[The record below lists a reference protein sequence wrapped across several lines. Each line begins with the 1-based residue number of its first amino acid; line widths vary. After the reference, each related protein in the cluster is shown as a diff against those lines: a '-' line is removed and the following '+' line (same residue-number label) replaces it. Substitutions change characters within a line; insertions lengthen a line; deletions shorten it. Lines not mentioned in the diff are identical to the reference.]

1 MFQASHSQ
9 WQRQKKERLTSLGSI
24 RKEKIFG
31 TPQPRHTSCQ
41 PHCQS
46 QHSVWWEPRPNT
58 ICLNS
63 PSSWLSQ
70 KAAWWKWGSEASGNT
85 AYWGAHCL
93 PSAWEALVS
102 VLSTRN
108 QVQVRVLFPRKKE
121 ERGSSYPLRAWGP
134 GVSGSHTHPH
144 LTVCLSVR
152 LSIDN
157 YLHMPTS
164 RCWTLWSHRQ
174 FWDLI
179 WIWGLNYW
187 ATFLVP
193 NFYIFQIH

>member
-9 WQRQKKERLTSLGSI
+9 WQCQKKERLTSLGSI

-41 PHCQS
+41 SHCQS
-46 QHSVWWEPRPNT
+46 QHSTSLWEPRPDT
-58 ICLNS
+58 IYLNS
-63 PSSWLSQ
+63 PSSLALTES
-70 KAAWWKWGSEASGNT
+70 SLIEMRVPEASGNI
-85 AYWGAHCL
+85 AYWGMHCL

-121 ERGSSYPLRAWGP
+121 ERGSSCLLRAWGP

-144 LTVCLSVR
+144 LTVCL
-152 LSIDN
+152 
-157 YLHMPTS
+157 
-164 RCWTLWSHRQ
+164 
-174 FWDLI
+174 
-179 WIWGLNYW
+179 
-187 ATFLVP
+187 
-193 NFYIFQIH
+193 